1 MLPLPWRVSL
11 LVLLGAAIGGF
22 AGWHST
28 EPLYQAA
35 GVVAVPSVHAPST
48 ALPPCPWRRDPASA
62 LASDLVTSRRMT
74 LIAMEQD
81 AWRGTGEEAGASAV
95 QAFEARRGAAPLALP
110 PRVIVT
116 FQDRRPAVAL
126 AGVGAL
132 LAALELFYRD
142 LDGEREADGGLV
154 VEDRGALP
162 TEPFRDTRSSAA
174 VVGAGAGALLGLLL
188 TWLLARRRTGG
199 AER

>member
-1 MLPLPWRVSL
+1 MLPLPWRVGL
-11 LVLLGAAIGGF
+11 LVLLGVAIGGF

-28 EPLYQAA
+28 EPLYRAA

-48 ALPPCPWRRDPASA
+48 VLPPCPWRRDPASA

-81 AWRGTGEEAGASAV
+81 AWRSTEEDAGDSAAR
-95 QAFEARRGAAPLALP
+95 AFESRRSAAPLALP
-110 PRVIVT
+110 PRVVVT
-116 FQDRRPAVAL
+116 FQDARPAVAL
-126 AGVGAL
+126 AGVAAL
-132 LAALELFYRD
+132 LSALELLYRD
-142 LDGEREADGGLV
+142 LAVEGEADGGLV

-174 VVGAGAGALLGLLL
+174 VVGAGAGASLALLL
-188 TWLLARRRTGG
+188 AFMLGRR
-199 AER
+199 ES